1 MKGRYELI
9 RFDSAG
15 ENEWLLFR
23 KKA

>member
-1 MKGRYELI
+1 VKGRYELI